1 MNVQSSIKRFEGLR
15 MEKKILI
22 VDDCGTTRK
31 LLGFIVK
38 ERGYR
43 IIGASNGLEALEMI
57 AQNPVD
63 LVLTDLNMPQMDGLE
78 LSRTIRSNDVYRE
91 LPIVMVTTEASEAD
105 RKIGLEA
112 GVTTYLTKP
121 ISPQRLIFEIE
132 KLL

>member
-1 MNVQSSIKRFEGLR
+1 

-38 ERGYR
+38 ERGHR
-43 IIGASNGLEALEMI
+43 IIAASNGLEALEVI

-78 LSRTIRSNDVYRE
+78 LSRTIRSIDSYSD
-91 LPIVMVTTEASEAD
+91 LPIIMVTTEAGEAD
-105 RKIGLEA
+105 KKVGLEA

>member
-1 MNVQSSIKRFEGLR
+1 

-31 LLGFIVK
+31 LLSYIVK
-38 ERGYR
+38 ERGYK
-43 IIGASNGLEALEMI
+43 IISASNGLEALELM
-57 AQNPVD
+57 AANPVD

-78 LSRTIRSNDVYRE
+78 LSKNIRGNDSYRE
-91 LPIVMVTTEASEAD
+91 IPIVMVTTEAGEAD
-105 RKIGLEA
+105 IQIGLSS

-121 ISPQRLIFEIE
+121 ITPQKLLYEIE

>member
-1 MNVQSSIKRFEGLR
+1 
-15 MEKKILI
+15 MEKSILI

-31 LLGFIVK
+31 LLSYIVK

-43 IIGASNGLEALEMI
+43 IINASNGIEALEVL
-57 AQNPVD
+57 AQNKVD

-78 LSRTIRSNDVYRE
+78 LSRNLRKNEAYKE
-91 LPIVMVTTEASEAD
+91 LPIVMVTTEGEEND
-105 RKIGLEA
+105 RQAGKEA

-121 ISPQRLIFEIE
+121 IAPQKLMYEIE